1 MLQNKKIVLCVTGSI
16 AAYKSA
22 YIIRLLVKQGAEVK
36 VVMTESAKNFITPL
50 TLSTLSKKLVYSDNF
65 DKETGKWNNHVE
77 LAKWADLLLVAPA
90 SANTI
95 AKLANGLC
103 DNFLC
108 AVYLSANCPIVVAP
122 AMDLDMYKH
131 NATIKNIKYL
141 KETNCKIIPAEYGEL
156 ASGLTGE
163 GRMAE
168 PENIVSFIEDL
179 FVEKKKLKKYKVL
192 VSAGPTQEM
201 IDPVR
206 YISNH
211 SSGKMGVN
219 IANCFSKLGAEVTLV
234 AGPIEKLEIEN
245 NIKKIDVVSAL
256 QMKEQCIL
264 AGKESDI
271 IVMAAAVA
279 DYTPSEVSKV
289 KIKKKTDEI
298 SLPLIKTSDI
308 LYSLGKN
315 KKENQILVGFA
326 LENFDELNNA
336 IEKLK
341 NKNLDMIVLNSINDK
356 GAGFK
361 SDFNKITIIN
371 KNLKK
376 KSYELKTKKQ
386 VASDIVDE
394 IIKLIN

>member
-1 MLQNKKIVLCVTGSI
+1 MLKNKKIVLCVTGSI

-50 TLSTLSKKLVYSDNF
+50 TLSTLSKNLVYSDNF
-65 DKETGKWNNHVE
+65 DKETGKWINHVE
-77 LAKWADLLLVAPA
+77 LAKWADLLLIAPA

-108 AVYLSANCPIVVAP
+108 AVYLSANCPIVVSP

-141 KETNCKIIPAEYGEL
+141 KESNCKIIPAEYGEL
-156 ASGLTGE
+156 ASGLTGD

-219 IANCFSKLGAEVTLV
+219 IANYFSELGAEVTLV

-289 KIKKKTDEI
+289 KIKKKTDKI
-298 SLPLIKTSDI
+298 SLSLKKTSDI

-361 SDFNKITIIN
+361 SDYNKITIIN